1 MEIEVK
7 ENSENEMVF
16 VLNNVDLAF
25 ANAIRRIGMME
36 VPKIAIEY
44 INVIKNDSRM
54 FNEVLAHRLGL
65 VPITSDSEAIESLIP
80 HEECDCEDY
89 CSKCS
94 VSFTL
99 NKTWDDLP
107 KDESKDKDIQR
118 IVYSKDLH
126 STDSKIKPVFD
137 TIPLVK
143 LKEDQ
148 EIELEA
154 IAMIGKGKY
163 HAKWMPTTV
172 CSYKQYPIITFDGE
186 KELSNDVIDAC
197 PNNVLK
203 LTKNKKPSAQHLKKN
218 IENCT
223 LCKSCV
229 RASEN
234 DAIDVSYEDNKIIFK
249 IETDGSMNPKEVL
262 LRACDVLYDKAD
274 KISEQTEEE
283 IKSS

>member
-1 MEIEVK
+1 MEIDVR
-7 ENSENEMVF
+7 ENSEDELIF
-16 VLNNVDLAF
+16 VLSDVDLPF

-44 INVIKNDSRM
+44 INIIKNDSKM

-65 VPITSDSEAIESLIP
+65 IPIVSDNEAIEALIP
-80 HEECDCEDY
+80 HEECDCDDY

-99 NKTWDDLP
+99 NKTWNDL
-107 KDESKDKDIQR
+107 SKDVNRDEDTHR
-118 IVYSKDLH
+118 IIYSKDLH
-126 STDSKIKPVFD
+126 SNDSKIKPVFD
-137 TIPLVK
+137 TIPIVK

-154 IAMIGKGKY
+154 IAMIGKGED

-172 CSYKQYPIITFDGE
+172 CTYKQYPIITFDKE
-186 KELSNDVIDAC
+186 KELSQDVIDAC

-203 LTKNKKPSAQHLKKN
+203 LTKSKKPSAQHIKKN

-234 DAIDVSYEDNKIIFK
+234 DAINIGYEDNKIIFK
-249 IETDGSMNPKEVL
+249 IETDGSIKPKEIL
-262 LRACDVLYDKAD
+262 LNACDVLYNKAD
-274 KISEQTEEE
+274 KISEFF
-283 IKSS
+283 